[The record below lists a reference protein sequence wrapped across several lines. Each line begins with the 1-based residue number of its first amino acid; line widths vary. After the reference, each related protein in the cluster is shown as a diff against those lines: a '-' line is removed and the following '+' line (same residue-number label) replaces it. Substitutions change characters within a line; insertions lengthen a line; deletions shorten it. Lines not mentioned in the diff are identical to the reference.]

1 MNEPQ
6 YKGNIDLLAR
16 RLTGF
21 LASRTV
27 QTDKV
32 LACYDWATSL
42 DPATDCVVGGF
53 QSSMERDVLHF
64 LLRSKIP
71 VVIVLAR
78 RFYKDITPE
87 LTQPFNDGRVLFV
100 SLTNLFRTTRP
111 NAILRNRYVADVS
124 STIVFGMLSRESSLF
139 QIYEDVKKTNKSV
152 TVIDPLSLQS
162 KTT

>member
-6 YKGNIDLLAR
+6 YKGNKDLLAR

-42 DPATDCVVGGF
+42 DPTLDCVVGGF

-64 LLRSKIP
+64 LLRCKIP

-87 LTQPFNDGRVLFV
+87 LAQPFDEGRVLFI
-100 SLTNLFRTTRP
+100 SLTNLSRTTRL
-111 NAILRNRYVADVS
+111 NAIFRNRYVANIS
-124 STIVFGMLSRESSLF
+124 SSVVFGMLSEQSSLF
-139 QIYEDVKKTNKSV
+139 TLYNEIKD
-152 TVIDPLSLQS
+152 S
-162 KTT
+162 KPIII

>member
-6 YKGNIDLLAR
+6 YKGNKDLLAR

-42 DPATDCVVGGF
+42 DPAKDCVVGGF

-64 LLRSKIP
+64 LLRCKIP

-87 LTQPFNDGRVLFV
+87 LTQPFNEGRVLFI
-100 SLTNLFRTTRP
+100 SLCNLSRTTRP
-111 NAILRNRYVADVS
+111 NALLRNQYVATIS
-124 STIVFGMLSRESSLF
+124 SSVVFGMLSEQSSLF
-139 QIYEDVKKTNKSV
+139 
-152 TVIDPLSLQS
+152 SLYNEIKDS
-162 KTT
+162 KPITIIQE